1 MRTTIEHASAGFLAL
16 ALSALLVPAAVQ
28 AQEEGQQ
35 AQQQQEQ
42 QQEQEQECSA
52 QVTPEAVEPGQ
63 SAVRVKAKLSSSVG
77 QVQGFQA
84 VGESGVTP
92 ADPAD
97 IGEKTGMAREE
108 EQQPPQPVEMA
119 AEDQTTA
126 ILWLNTEGAS
136 PGDHQ
141 ITLQGQNGTC
151 AATVSVAAP
160 EQQGEEGA
168 R

>member
-1 MRTTIEHASAGFLAL
+1 MRTTMKHASAGFLAL

-35 AQQQQEQ
+35 AQQQ
-42 QQEQEQECSA
+42 QECSA

-77 QVQGFQA
+77 QVQGFKA
-84 VGESGVTP
+84 AGESGVTP

-97 IGEKTGMAREE
+97 IGKKTGMTREE
-108 EQQPPQPVEMA
+108 GQQPPQPVEMA
-119 AEDQTTA
+119 AEDQTSA
-126 ILWLNTEGAS
+126 ILWLNTEDAS
-136 PGDHQ
+136 AGDHQ
-141 ITLQGQNGTC
+141 VTLQGQNGTC
-151 AATVSVAAP
+151 SATVTVAAP
-160 EQQGEEGA
+160 EQQGEEEGA